1 MTLERLG
8 LERRGVEVAGGGV
21 IVVVGER
28 STRIWLCLISVILL
42 APVVAPIPELSYFF
56 KK

>member
-21 IVVVGER
+21 MVLVGER
-28 STRIWLCLISVILL
+28 STRIWLCLISVTLL
-42 APVVAPIPELSYFF
+42 PVVPPPIPVSYFF